1 MTLIGTRNWPE
12 FPGFSDPLDVAP
24 LIAPTPPGGVGASSE
39 GVAPR
44 GSRARES
51 RARDCTPIE
60 QRFDHAG

>member
-24 LIAPTPPGGVGASSE
+24 LIAATPPGGGRP
-39 GVAPR
+39 APR
-44 GSRARES
+44 GAGPRASRARES
-51 RARDCTPIE
+51 RVRDCTPLE